1 MPARRVLIG
10 DARRGG
16 FRSPVT
22 PPLVPCG
29 LAVPSPRRT
38 TPCCPDAAGLARVSR
53 EQLGTAAGVAR
64 RGGMEDQ
71 ITVPPAEMEGGRGV
85 SGGGVCSRCGDA
97 RFGLS
102 SFLFFF

>member
-1 MPARRVLIG
+1 LATRAARRLSQSG
-10 DARRGG
+10 DASVGALR
-16 FRSPVT
+16 
-22 PPLVPCG
+22 
-29 LAVPSPRRT
+29 PRRAQSAT
-38 TPCCPDAAGLARVSR
+38 DTPCCPDAAGLARVSR